1 MTKIFPIQRL
11 FFVIK
16 ITSIILLFSF
26 ALKKDIVVVGES
38 KNDQRL
44 VELWEINDFKLFPD
58 YTKQFG
64 DSIFIEFSPCLID
77 TDEKNGII
85 GYRFRYKKQKKL
97 RHVNSTGT
105 YELYYYF
112 LLING
117 ERIPLWNKSKA
128 KKEIILKRN
137 FNKLKKIFNE
147 KEIIDKFDRTL

>member
-44 VELWEINDFKLFPD
+44 VELWGINDFKLFPD

-77 TDEKNGII
+77 SDEKNGII

-97 RHVNSTGT
+97 RYVNSTGT
-105 YELYYYF
+105 YELYYCF

-117 ERIPLWNKSKA
+117 EIIPLWNKSKA
-128 KKEIILKRN
+128 RKEIILKRN

-147 KEIIDKFDRTL
+147 KEIIDKFNQTL

>member
-1 MTKIFPIQRL
+1 MTKIFPVQRL

-38 KNDQRL
+38 NKDQSL

-77 TDEKNGII
+77 SDEKNGII

-105 YELYYYF
+105 YDLYYYF
-112 LLING
+112 FVIDG
-117 ERIPLWNKSKA
+117 EIIPLWNKSKA
-128 KKEIILKRN
+128 KKEHVLKRN
-137 FNKLKKIFNE
+137 FHKLKKVFQENE
-147 KEIIDKFDRTL
+147 ISDTYKMIR